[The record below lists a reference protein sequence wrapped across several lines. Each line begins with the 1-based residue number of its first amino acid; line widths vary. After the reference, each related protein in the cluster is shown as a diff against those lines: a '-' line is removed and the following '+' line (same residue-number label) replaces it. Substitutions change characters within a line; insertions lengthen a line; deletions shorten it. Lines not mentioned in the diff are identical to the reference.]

1 MLGALGAFVGLA
13 LASPEQGEAGEAD
26 RNRSAGASGVL

>member
-13 LASPEQGEAGEAD
+13 LASPEQGEAGEAG
-26 RNRSAGASGVL
+26 RNRSAGASGVS